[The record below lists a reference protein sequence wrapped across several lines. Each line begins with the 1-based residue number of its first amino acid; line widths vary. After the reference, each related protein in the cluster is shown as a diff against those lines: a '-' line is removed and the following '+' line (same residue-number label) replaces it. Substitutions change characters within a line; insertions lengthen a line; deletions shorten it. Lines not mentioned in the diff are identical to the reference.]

1 MDDRRESAGR
11 VLEALPPPQRQALEL
26 TKLMGLSITE
36 AALRAGISAGAMKVR
51 VHRATRAAIRAVE
64 ADRE

>member
-1 MDDRRESAGR
+1 
-11 VLEALPPPQRQALEL
+11 VL

-36 AALRAGISAGAMKVR
+36 AAMRAGISAGAMKVR
-51 VHRATRAAIRAVE
+51 VHRATRAAIRVME